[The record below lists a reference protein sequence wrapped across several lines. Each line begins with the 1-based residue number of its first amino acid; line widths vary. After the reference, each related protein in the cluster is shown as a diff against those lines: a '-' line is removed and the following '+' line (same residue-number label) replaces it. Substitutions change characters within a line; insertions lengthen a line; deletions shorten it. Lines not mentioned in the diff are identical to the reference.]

1 MEKKRFLNLF
11 ALTSFSFILRR
22 KCLSTEQKSIEE
34 KRLQIRRMSLL
45 MQMMPYVVH
54 SPKEKDRKKISVHYN
69 IDKKVRRAYGII

>member
-11 ALTSFSFILRR
+11 ALTSFSFLRR
-22 KCLSTEQKSIEE
+22 KCSSTEQKSIEE

-54 SPKEKDRKKISVHYN
+54 SPKEKEKKISVHYN